1 MTTMGIIFANIYDSS
16 LGELTNKR
24 TMASLPYGGRYRQID
39 FSLSNMTNSAIR
51 HIGIITKYNYQS
63 LMNHIGSGQEWD
75 LELGEGGLEFL
86 TPFAMGHNGSYRG
99 KLEALDSAMN
109 FLKIS
114 TEEYVVLADSGVLC
128 AINLEKIVEA
138 HAASGA
144 DVTVVVKDLE
154 ILGENAHGVVMLRR
168 NAVKRGGHAD
178 GIRRVLE
185 ALLGKIRRKI
195 RSELEHGLVPL
206 GISNLLL
213 G

>member
-1 MTTMGIIFANIYDSS
+1 
-16 LGELTNKR
+16 
-24 TMASLPYGGRYRQID
+24 
-39 FSLSNMTNSAIR
+39 
-51 HIGIITKYNYQS
+51 
-63 LMNHIGSGQEWD
+63 MNHIGSGQEWD

-144 DVTVVVKDLE
+144 GRHRR
-154 ILGENAHGVVMLRR
+154 GEGRHLQRA
-168 NAVKRGGHAD
+168 
-178 GIRRVLE
+178 E
-185 ALLGKIRRKI
+185 AGSIW
-195 RSELEHGLVPL
+195 P
-206 GISNLLL
+206 
-213 G
+213 

>member
-1 MTTMGIIFANIYDSS
+1 
-16 LGELTNKR
+16 
-24 TMASLPYGGRYRQID
+24 
-39 FSLSNMTNSAIR
+39 MTNSAIR

-144 DVTVVVKDLE
+144 DVTVVVKDGICNGQKQLD
-154 ILGENAHGVVMLRR
+154 L
-168 NAVKRGGHAD
+168 AVKVDADDRRDGRGPSTTAQASS
-178 GIRRVLE
+178 ILPPWACSSSAASCSCVRSRRLWPTT
-185 ALLGKIRRKI
+185 ATISSATLLCTASQR
-195 RSELEHGLVPL
+195 PA
-206 GISNLLL
+206 
-213 G
+213 

>member
-99 KLEALDSAMN
+99 KLEALGFRHEIS
-109 FLKIS
+109 LKIS

-144 DVTVVVKDLE
+144 DVTVVVKTAFCGPCFGAGDTPAN
-154 ILGENAHGVVMLRR
+154 NAFSIRHSTR
-168 NAVKRGGHAD
+168 NFPTE
-178 GIRRVLE
+178 RVL
-185 ALLGKIRRKI
+185 
-195 RSELEHGLVPL
+195 RSRMDRFPPL
-206 GISNLLL
+206 HLWTPFHSCHSGE
-213 G
+213 